1 MKFSSS
7 SNRIFAAAAGVAALA
22 LVAGVAD
29 RASAAQLTI
38 DSVVPQSGFLGTTGA
53 SNPLT
58 GTPYDY
64 TGQGYNNLTSIDSIS
79 ITLTMSD
86 GKTGVGEL
94 DRNNLTLGLD
104 GFDTGIKLNDFMAGN
119 IVTLTLS
126 GPIANASQILAA
138 LKADGQLVGSVL
150 DATPG
155 DSMIG
160 LSARLDTELG
170 ITGTLAENGGG
181 GQNVPL
187 PAAVL
192 IAPLGATLA
201 GTFARRMRKA

>member
-1 MKFSSS
+1 MKFS
-7 SNRIFAAAAGVAALA
+7 NRMFAAAGVAAL
-22 LVAGVAD
+22 GVMACANS
-29 RASAAQLTI
+29 ASAAQLTI
-38 DSVVPQSGFLGTTGA
+38 DSVVPQSNFLGTTGA

-58 GTPYDY
+58 GTPYDF
-64 TGQGYNNLTSIDSIS
+64 TGQGYNNLTSIDSIA

-94 DRNNLTLGLD
+94 DRDNLTLGLD

-119 IVTLTLS
+119 IVTLTIS

-155 DSMIG
+155 DSTIG

-170 ITGTLAENGGG
+170 ITGTVADNGGG
-181 GQNVPL
+181 QSVPL

-192 IAPLGATLA
+192 IAPLGASLA
-201 GTFARRMRKA
+201 GAFARRMRKA

>member
-1 MKFSSS
+1 MKFS
-7 SNRIFAAAAGVAALA
+7 NRLFTAAGVAALGLLA
-22 LVAGVAD
+22 ASEG
-29 RASAAQLTI
+29 ASAAQINL
-38 DSVVPQSGFLGTTGA
+38 DSVVPQSNFLGTTGA

-58 GTPYDY
+58 GAPYDF
-64 TGQGYNNLTSIDSIS
+64 TGQGYGALTSIDSVS
-79 ITLTMSD
+79 VTLTMSD

-94 DRNNLTLGLD
+94 DRDNLTLGLD

-119 IVTLTLS
+119 IVTLTIS
-126 GPIANASQILAA
+126 GPIANAGQILAA

-155 DSMIG
+155 DSAIG

-170 ITGTLAENGGG
+170 ITGTVADNGGG
-181 GQNVPL
+181 QSVPL

-192 IAPLGATLA
+192 IAPLGAGLA
-201 GTFARRMRKA
+201 GAFARRMRKA